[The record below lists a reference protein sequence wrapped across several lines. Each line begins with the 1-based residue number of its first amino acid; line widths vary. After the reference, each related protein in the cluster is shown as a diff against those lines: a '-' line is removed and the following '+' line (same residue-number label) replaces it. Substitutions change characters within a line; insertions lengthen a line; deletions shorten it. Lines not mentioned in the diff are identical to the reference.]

1 MGDFWTN
8 VWSTLTSWAMNT
20 GIKVVIAVVV
30 LLIGFKVINS
40 VAKKLEKKLLEK
52 GKLDQT
58 LVHTLIYIGRI
69 LLKVLIV
76 VCLVGYLG
84 VETSSISALIA
95 SLGVAAGLALNGA
108 LANFAGGM
116 IIIVTRPFKIG
127 DFISAQGVDGTVE
140 EIRIINTKIVTLDN
154 KVVYLPN
161 GALSSGNIVNLTE
174 KDLRRVDLDFSVA
187 GNDPNLVKK
196 LILDTCEKME
206 LVLKDP
212 APFAR
217 ITDFGAGNGTKVTV
231 RAWTK
236 SGNYWDVYLGLLEE
250 LQKVFEENKIVVPF
264 PQLDVHIKNN

>member
-1 MGDFWTN
+1 MQEIWQ
-8 VWSTLTSWAMNT
+8 SIASWAMNT
-20 GIKVVIAVVV
+20 GIKIVIA
-30 LLIGFKVINS
+30 LIILFVSFKIVNAI
-40 VAKKLEKKLLEK
+40 AKKVEKKLLEK
-52 GKLDQT
+52 GKPDQT
-58 LVHTLIYIGRI
+58 LVHTLTYIGKI
-69 LLKVLIV
+69 LIKVIIG

-95 SLGVAAGLALNGA
+95 SLGLAAGLALNGA
-108 LANFAGGM
+108 RANFAGGM

-174 KDLRRVDLDFSVA
+174 KDIRRVDLDFSVA
-187 GNDPNLVKK
+187 GNDPELVKK
-196 LILDTCEKME
+196 LILDTCDKME

-236 SGNYWDVYLGLLEE
+236 SGTYWDVYLGLLEE

>member
-1 MGDFWTN
+1 MAEVWTKL
-8 VWSTLTSWAMNT
+8 VEWAMNT
-20 GIKVVIAVVV
+20 GIKIIIA
-30 LLIGFKVINS
+30 LIILFVGFKIVNA
-40 VAKKLEKKLLEK
+40 VARKLEKKLLEK

-58 LVHTLIYIGRI
+58 LVHTLMYIGRI
-69 LLKVLIV
+69 LVKVLIV

-154 KVVYLPN
+154 RVVYLPN
-161 GALSSGNIVNLTE
+161 GALSSGNIVNVTE
-174 KDLRRVDLDFSVA
+174 KDVRRVDLDFSVA
-187 GNDPNLVKK
+187 GNDPELVKK
-196 LILDTCEKME
+196 LILETCEKND
-206 LVLKDP
+206 LILKDP

-217 ITDFGAGNGTKVTV
+217 ITDFGAGNGTKVTL

-236 SGNYWDVYLGLLEE
+236 TSTYWDVYLGLLEE
-250 LQKVFEENKIVVPF
+250 MKKVFDANKIVIPF
-264 PQLDVHIKNN
+264 NQLDVHIKND

>member
-1 MGDFWTN
+1 MQEIWQ
-8 VWSTLTSWAMNT
+8 SIASWAMNT
-20 GIKVVIAVVV
+20 GIKIVIA
-30 LLIGFKVINS
+30 LIILFVSFKIVNAI
-40 VAKKLEKKLLEK
+40 AKKVEKKLLEK

-58 LVHTLIYIGRI
+58 LVHTLTYIGKI
-69 LLKVLIV
+69 LIKVIIG

-95 SLGVAAGLALNGA
+95 SLGLAAGLALNGA

-116 IIIVTRPFKIG
+116 IIIVTCPFKIG

-174 KDLRRVDLDFSVA
+174 KDIRRVDLDFSVA
-187 GNDPNLVKK
+187 GNDPELVKK
-196 LILDTCEKME
+196 LILDTCDKME

-236 SGNYWDVYLGLLEE
+236 SGTYWGVYLGLLEE

>member
-1 MGDFWTN
+1 MGEIWQN
-8 VWSTLTSWAMNT
+8 IASWAMNT
-20 GIKVVIAVVV
+20 GIKIVIALVILFV
-30 LLIGFKVINS
+30 GFKVVNV

-58 LVHTLIYIGRI
+58 LVHTLVYIGKI
-69 LLKVLIV
+69 LLKVLIA

-174 KDLRRVDLDFSVA
+174 KEVRRVDLDFSVA
-187 GNDPNLVKK
+187 GNDPELVKK
-196 LILDTCEKME
+196 LILDTCLKNE
-206 LVLKDP
+206 LILADP

-231 RAWTK
+231 RVWTK
-236 SGNYWDVYLGLLEE
+236 SATYWDVYLGLLEE
-250 LQKVFEENKIVVPF
+250 LQQVFEKNQIVIPF

>member
-1 MGDFWTN
+1 MQEIWQ
-8 VWSTLTSWAMNT
+8 SIASWAMNT
-20 GIKVVIAVVV
+20 GIKIVIA
-30 LLIGFKVINS
+30 LIILFVSFKIVNAI
-40 VAKKLEKKLLEK
+40 AKKVEKKLLEK

-58 LVHTLIYIGRI
+58 LVYTLTYIGKI
-69 LLKVLIV
+69 LIKVIIG

-95 SLGVAAGLALNGA
+95 SLGLAAGLALNGA

-174 KDLRRVDLDFSVA
+174 KDIRRVDLDFSVA
-187 GNDPNLVKK
+187 GNDPELVKK
-196 LILDTCEKME
+196 LILDTCDKME

-236 SGNYWDVYLGLLEE
+236 SGTYWDVYLGLLEE

>member
-1 MGDFWTN
+1 MSEIWPK
-8 VWSTLTSWAMNT
+8 LAEWAMEK
-20 GIKVVIAVVV
+20 GVKILIALVILFV
-30 LLIGFKVINS
+30 GFKIVNWI
-40 VAKKLEKKLLEK
+40 AKKVEKKLLEK

-58 LVHTLIYIGRI
+58 LVHTLVYIGKI
-69 LLKVLIV
+69 LVKVIIG

-95 SLGVAAGLALNGA
+95 SLGLAAGLALNGA

-154 KVVYLPN
+154 RVVYLPN

-187 GNDPNLVKK
+187 GNDPELVKK
-196 LILDTCEKME
+196 LILETCEKNE
-206 LVLKDP
+206 LILQDP

-236 SGNYWDVYLGLLEE
+236 SGTYWDVYLGLLEE
-250 LQKVFEENKIVVPF
+250 VKKVFDENGVVIPF
-264 PQLDVHIKNN
+264 NQLDVHIKND